1 MDHRQHP
8 RFPVLF
14 SSSFSSINL
23 VKGEGNVVDLSVRGC
38 RIFSLT
44 EVKAGTALQLEIHV
58 SKQDPPIR
66 VTQAVV
72 RWYRDSSFGLEFVS
86 LSPDAW
92 ARLQQLVKDLE
103 REPYQRA
110 NAAEG
115 DSPCVKVRIVRE
127 Q

>member
-1 MDHRQHP
+1 MEHRQHP

-23 VKGEGNVVDLSVRGC
+23 VRGEGNVVDLSIRGC

-44 EVKAGTALQLEIHV
+44 EVKAGTTLQLEIHV
-58 SKQDPPIR
+58 SKQDPPIL

-86 LSPDAW
+86 LSEQAW
-92 ARLQQLVKDLE
+92 PRLQQLVKELE
-103 REPYQRA
+103 REPYQRG
-110 NAAEG
+110 NVSKGG
-115 DSPCVKVRIVRE
+115 DLPC
-127 Q
+127 

>member
-1 MDHRQHP
+1 MEHRQHT

-23 VKGEGNVVDLSVRGC
+23 VKGEGNVVDLSIRGC

-44 EVKAGTALQLEIHV
+44 EVKVGTALQLAMQV

-72 RWYRDSSFGLEFVS
+72 RWCRGSSFGLEFVS
-86 LSPDAW
+86 LSEEAW
-92 ARLQQLVKDLE
+92 PRLQQLVKELE
-103 REPYQRA
+103 LEPYQRA
-110 NAAEG
+110 NVQEG
-115 DSPCVKVRIVRE
+115 KDLPC
-127 Q
+127 

>member
-1 MDHRQHP
+1 MDHRQHA

-23 VKGEGNVVDLSVRGC
+23 VRGEGNVVDLSIRGC

-44 EVKAGTALQLEIHV
+44 EVKAGTTLQLVMHV
-58 SKQDPPIR
+58 SKQEPPIQ

-86 LSPDAW
+86 LSEEAW
-92 ARLQQLVKDLE
+92 PRLQQLVKQLE
-103 REPYQRA
+103 LEPYQRVCA
-110 NAAEG
+110 DEKG
-115 DSPCVKVRIVRE
+115 TLPC
-127 Q
+127 